1 MNPQKPQKDLAALYL
16 FDLGRD
22 LPSRGT
28 WFAVLV
34 LAVPREPEPHGGVS
48 AHWCVL
54 LMYTPLFLSTTA
66 TPACGLLA
74 AVVPD
79 AAHAPHRAG
88 AWWGDLAQCPPLAPV
103 PPQPAF
109 GAAQSTRTVLGTV
122 SPALGWLLRVR
133 VEQD

>member
-1 MNPQKPQKDLAALYL
+1 MNPQKPQRALAALYL

-22 LPSRGT
+22 LPSCGT
-28 WFAVLV
+28 WFGVLV
-34 LAVPREPEPHGGVS
+34 LAVPGEPEPHGGAS

-54 LMYTPLFLSTTA
+54 VYTPLFLSTTA

-74 AVVPD
+74 AVVLD

-88 AWWGDLAQCPPLAPV
+88 ARWGDLAQCPPHAPV
-103 PPQPAF
+103 PPQPAL
-109 GAAQSTRTVLGTV
+109 GAARSTCTVLGTV

-133 VEQD
+133 VEQE